1 MTLSEMVDAYTL
13 AGKRG
18 KEGMDADALKRV
30 ESQMGETV
38 AMLDRSMAYFV
49 EEKDYA
55 VDRLY
60 NRKLEDTVYFCA
72 NLPHILQ
79 RRNAK

>member
-1 MTLSEMVDAYTL
+1 
-13 AGKRG
+13 
-18 KEGMDADALKRV
+18 
-30 ESQMGETV
+30 MGETV
-38 AMLDRSMAYFV
+38 TMLDKRMAYFI

-72 NLPHILQ
+72 NLPHIL
-79 RRNAK
+79 